1 MENDS
6 EKEKEIEEIC
16 QRIQNLITAKHLT
29 DEEKLSFARKTLEII
44 QNSKEVAQ

>member
-1 MENDS
+1 MNNDS

-16 QRIQNLITAKHLT
+16 QRIQNLITAEHLSE
-29 DEEKLSFARKTLEII
+29 EEKLSFARKALVII